1 MEKNIKTGI
10 FAHIF
15 RVLLGAFLTY
25 AGLGHF
31 LWSRLE
37 FRAQV
42 PTWLPLDA
50 DFVVLASG
58 AVEILLGLS
67 LIFLFKYKTYVGWA
81 VAIFFVLIFP
91 GNINQYINEID
102 AFGLNSD
109 SARLT
114 RLYFQPLL
122 VFWALA
128 STGAYRAFKR
138 RKNINTSFYNFKA
151 KSLNKKE
158 LSMNEYR
165 KKVVLIVNTASKC
178 GFTPQYK
185 ELEELYKKYENQ
197 GLVILGFPC
206 NQFMNQEPGDE
217 KSISENC
224 LINYGVSFPMFSK
237 IDVNG
242 VNTHLLYKYLKTQAG
257 GILTDSI
264 KWNFTKFLINQE
276 GEVIGR
282 FAPFTKPQKL
292 EKQIKSLLAKNS

>member
-31 LWSRLE
+31 FWSRLE

-67 LIFLFKYKTYVGWA
+67 LIFLLKYKTYVGWA

-109 SARLT
+109 SARLI

-122 VFWALA
+122 IFWALA
-128 STGAYRAFKR
+128 STRAYRAFK
-138 RKNINTSFYNFKA
+138 T
-151 KSLNKKE
+151 NKK
-158 LSMNEYR
+158 
-165 KKVVLIVNTASKC
+165 
-178 GFTPQYK
+178 
-185 ELEELYKKYENQ
+185 
-197 GLVILGFPC
+197 VI
-206 NQFMNQEPGDE
+206 
-217 KSISENC
+217 S
-224 LINYGVSFPMFSK
+224 
-237 IDVNG
+237 
-242 VNTHLLYKYLKTQAG
+242 
-257 GILTDSI
+257 
-264 KWNFTKFLINQE
+264 
-276 GEVIGR
+276 
-282 FAPFTKPQKL
+282 
-292 EKQIKSLLAKNS
+292 